1 MITILMVLQ
10 LNFGSVTID
19 VGQTYGLKT
28 IEECQELAPE
38 MQKIFNASVAYCA
51 VGDILNPV
59 EEI

>member
-10 LNFGSVTID
+10 LSFGSVTID
-19 VGQTYGLKT
+19 ASEAYGLKT
-28 IEECQELAPE
+28 IDECYELVPE
-38 MQKIFNASVAYCA
+38 MQKIFNASSAYCV